1 MIIFAY
7 KIHMIKEETFSGGP
21 KGGVKKKNQ
30 ERESKS

>member
-7 KIHMIKEETFSGGP
+7 KIHMMKEETFGGGT
-21 KGGVKKKNQ
+21 KGEVEKKNQ